1 MQTDELK
8 GLHAEPEL
16 SGVAARVNDDCG
28 VNVAPKSG
36 RQKEEEEEE
45 SCSAAQ

>member
-16 SGVAARVNDDCG
+16 SGVAARMSDDRG
-28 VNVAPKSG
+28 VNVAPKRG
-36 RQKEEEEEE
+36 GQKEDAEE